1 MGLRPVPGISC
12 HLSMHTPLS
21 TGLCVHVSAVPGLWS
36 WASLGIAQAGSLVVF
51 SQHFVI
57 SSAVFGS
64 MFCCINLRCLKVP
77 DQLLGNT
84 AASKANSVFSQ
95 QLLVTVYFLEAVLR
109 SVLGQRGKGLW
120 FQLVKSLRRK
130 ETQFIHYIHLRKYN
144 SPSCCWDSLLLFICL
159 FNSESHGGLKLR

>member
-84 AASKANSVFSQ
+84 AASKANSFQSTVTSNCVFLRGSVEVCFGAKGKRVVV
-95 QLLVTVYFLEAVLR
+95 LVSEIVE
-109 SVLGQRGKGLW
+109 
-120 FQLVKSLRRK
+120 K
-130 ETQFIHYIHLRKYN
+130 EGDPIYTLYT
-144 SPSCCWDSLLLFICL
+144 
-159 FNSESHGGLKLR
+159 SEKV